1 MNPFQTLIR
10 QARGPLLLPGVHDA
24 LSARMGEALGFDGL
38 CVGGAAVGIMQ
49 FALPDIGLQS
59 FGEYRD
65 SVARIRAGSALP
77 IMLDAE
83 DGFGDA
89 KAVTRTVRSFEQMGI
104 EALILEDL
112 MPLLAGEAVRT
123 LPLPEMSAKL
133 AAALRAR
140 RSSDTWIVG
149 RTDAA
154 HAGRH
159 EEVVERARH
168 FEDLGVDAVLAT
180 GLRSL
185 DDMKRLRDSVK
196 LPLIALVVEPKPWI
210 APTLAEAEAMG
221 YEIVMHAAALMLNV
235 VAATRA
241 ALGALKAGPGGAAP
255 GLEPT
260 LATLGPLLAA
270 GDWQQIDRDAR
281 TTPPPASP

>member
-1 MNPFQTLIR
+1 MNPFQTRIQKGGR
-10 QARGPLLLPGVHDA
+10 PLLLPGVHDA
-24 LSARMGEALGFDGL
+24 LSARVGEALGFDGL

-65 SVARIRAGSALP
+65 SVARIRAGSTLP

-104 EALILEDL
+104 AGLIFEDL
-112 MPLLAGEAVRT
+112 MPLVAGEPVRT
-123 LPLPEMSAKL
+123 LSLPEMSAKL

-140 RSSDTWIVG
+140 ASSDTWIVG
-149 RTDAA
+149 RTDVA

-159 EEVVERARH
+159 DEVVERARR

-196 LPLIALVVEPKPWI
+196 LPLIALVVETKPWV
-210 APTLAEAEAMG
+210 APTLVEVEAMG

-235 VAATRA
+235 VAATRT
-241 ALGALKAGPGGAAP
+241 ALGALKSGPGGAAP
-255 GLEPT
+255 GLETT
-260 LATLGPLLAA
+260 LSALGPLLAA

-281 TTPPPASP
+281 I

>member
-1 MNPFQTLIR
+1 MNRFQALIR
-10 QARGPLLLPGVHDA
+10 QGRPLVLPGVHDA
-24 LSARMGEALGFDGL
+24 LSARVGEQLGFDGL

-65 SVARIRAGSALP
+65 GVARIRAASSLP

-89 KAVTRTVRSFEQMGI
+89 KAVTRTVRSFEQLGI
-104 EALILEDL
+104 AGLILEDL
-112 MPLLAGEAVRT
+112 MPLVTGEPVRT
-123 LPLPEMSAKL
+123 VPLPEMSAKL
-133 AAALRAR
+133 EAALRAR
-140 RSSDTWIVG
+140 ASTDTWIVG

-159 EEVVERARH
+159 EEVAERARR
-168 FEDLGVDAVLAT
+168 FEDIGVDAVLAT

-185 DDMKRLRDSVK
+185 EDMKRLRESVK
-196 LPLIALVVEPKPWI
+196 LPLIALVVETKPWI
-210 APTLAEAEAMG
+210 APTLEEVEAMG
-221 YEIVMHAAALMLNV
+221 FEIVMHAAALMLNV

-241 ALGALKAGPGGAAP
+241 ALGALRTGHAGSAAAH
-255 GLEPT
+255 GPT
-260 LATLGPLLAA
+260 LAALGPLLAA
-270 GDWQQIDRDAR
+270 DEWQQVDLAARDAAR
-281 TTPPPASP
+281 